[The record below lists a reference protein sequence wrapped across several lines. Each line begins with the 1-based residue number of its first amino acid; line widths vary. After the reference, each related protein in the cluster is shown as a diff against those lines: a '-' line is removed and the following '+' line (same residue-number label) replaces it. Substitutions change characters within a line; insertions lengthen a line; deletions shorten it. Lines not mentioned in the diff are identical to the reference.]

1 MAQLEVNVHEAKTQL
16 SKLLAKLDAG
26 ERVIIKRRGKR
37 AVQLVHAVQERKL
50 GWATGVVIHEDFDTL
65 DPETAEAFGA

>member
-1 MAQLEVNVHEAKTQL
+1 MAQSEVNVHEAKTQL

-37 AVQLVHAVQERKL
+37 AVQLVHAVQER
-50 GWATGVVIHEDFDTL
+50 VIIHEDFDTL
-65 DPETAEAFGA
+65 DAETAEAFGA